1 MSQFQGVSTRL
12 KREKWHLDHNNFL
25 HKEKRKKKLH
35 YSLTGNSDRL
45 YLDGQ
50 GAKAA
55 TRTAAAVCSIFVHRN
70 NSIVLLS
77 MFWDF

>member
-1 MSQFQGVSTRL
+1 MSQFQSVSTWL

-25 HKEKRKKKLH
+25 HKEKHTLH

-45 YLDGQ
+45 DLAGQ

-55 TRTAAAVCSIFVHRN
+55 TRTAAAVCSIFVHPKYTM
-70 NSIVLLS
+70 S